1 MVPGANGLRLEV
13 GVSFSARRQRREV
26 DVKQTG
32 AILAAGTV
40 LALFGAACTLPGLGA
55 PAAPPDSP
63 SSAPDSG
70 VVLPP
75 AWTET
80 PTPTIA
86 PPTPTPTPTPPFGL
100 EWATVMPV
108 DSEFSG
114 WVRLESK
121 RAALWLPPGYEAVDL
136 GEFGDMM
143 ALMAYAMTQ
152 AMGEMA
158 GEMAAMFA
166 TPVPGQPTPTLVSLE
181 ELQQTFEFDLML
193 AGNEADESALFLVGE
208 PPTPG
213 VDLGKAIEGAL
224 GSIKG
229 ETTVVAQ
236 HVIAG
241 RPYPTARLV
250 VDSVDAESGRAGRHL
265 VYVFVIGERA
275 WALDYVAPVERFDLL
290 MPLFEKSAASFM
302 PNG

>member
-1 MVPGANGLRLEV
+1 
-13 GVSFSARRQRREV
+13 
-26 DVKQTG
+26 
-32 AILAAGTV
+32 
-40 LALFGAACTLPGLGA
+40 
-55 PAAPPDSP
+55 
-63 SSAPDSG
+63 
-70 VVLPP
+70 
-75 AWTET
+75 
-80 PTPTIA
+80 
-86 PPTPTPTPTPPFGL
+86 
-100 EWATVMPV
+100 MPV

-136 GEFGDMM
+136 GEFGDLM

-158 GEMAAMFA
+158 GELAAVFA

-208 PPTPG
+208 PPSPE

-224 GSIKG
+224 GSFKG
-229 ETTVVAQ
+229 EYTVVAE
-236 HVIAG
+236 HAVAG
-241 RPYPTARLV
+241 RPYPAARLV

-265 VYVFVIGERA
+265 VYVYVLDERA
-275 WALDYVAPVERFDLL
+275 WSLDYVAPVERFDQLL
-290 MPLFEKSAASFM
+290 PLFEKSAASFAL
-302 PNG
+302 NG

>member
-1 MVPGANGLRLEV
+1 MVAGWRSVYPCPDGGA
-13 GVSFSARRQRREV
+13 AREV
-26 DVKQTG
+26 NVRRTC
-32 AILAAGTV
+32 AIVAASTILALV
-40 LALFGAACTLPGLGA
+40 GAACTLPGVGA
-55 PAAPPDSP
+55 PAAPSDGTQA
-63 SSAPDSG
+63 APDSG

-80 PTPTIA
+80 PTSTIA
-86 PPTPTPTPTPPFGL
+86 PSTQTPTPTPPFGL

-121 RAALWLPPGYEAVDL
+121 RAALWLPPGYEVVDL

-158 GEMAAMFA
+158 GEMAAMFV
-166 TPVPGQPTPTLVSLE
+166 TPVPGLPTPTLVSLE
-181 ELQQTFEFDLML
+181 ELQQTFEFDLIL
-193 AGNEADESALFLVGE
+193 AASEADETALFLVGE

-213 VDLGKAIEGAL
+213 ADLGKAIEGAL
-224 GSIKG
+224 GSFKG
-229 ETTVVAQ
+229 EHTVVTQ
-236 HVIAG
+236 HVVAG
-241 RPYPTARLV
+241 RPHPTARLV

-265 VYVFVIGERA
+265 IYVFVIAERA
-275 WALDYVAPVERFDLL
+275 WSLDYVAPVERFDQL
-290 MPLFEKSAASFM
+290 MPLFEKSAASFVLS
-302 PNG
+302 G

>member
-1 MVPGANGLRLEV
+1 MKR
-13 GVSFSARRQRREV
+13 
-26 DVKQTG
+26 TG
-32 AILAAGTV
+32 AIMAAGTV
-40 LALFGAACTLPGLGA
+40 LALACAACTLPGVGS
-55 PAAPPDSP
+55 PAAPSDNPQT
-63 SSAPDSG
+63 APGSG
-70 VVLPP
+70 VLLPP

-80 PTPTIA
+80 PTSTIA
-86 PPTPTPTPTPPFGL
+86 PPTLTPTPTPPLGL

-108 DSEFSG
+108 DSEFGG

-121 RAALWLPPGYEAVDL
+121 RASLWLPPGYKVIDL
-136 GEFGDMM
+136 GEFGDLM

-181 ELQQTFEFDLML
+181 ELQQTFEFDFML
-193 AGNEADESALFLVGE
+193 AGNEADETALFLVGE

-224 GSIKG
+224 GSFKG
-229 ETTVVAQ
+229 EYTVVME
-236 HVIAG
+236 HVVAD

-250 VDSVDAESGRAGRHL
+250 VDSIDAESGRAGRHL
-265 VYVFVIGERA
+265 VYVFVISERA
-275 WALDYVAPVERFDLL
+275 WSLDYVAPVERFDLL
-290 MPLFEKSAASFM
+290 MPLFEKSAASFV
-302 PNG
+302 PSG

>member
-1 MVPGANGLRLEV
+1 V
-13 GVSFSARRQRREV
+13 RR
-26 DVKQTG
+26 TC
-32 AILAAGTV
+32 AIVAASTV
-40 LALFGAACTLPGLGA
+40 LALVGAACTLPGVGA
-55 PAAPPDSP
+55 PAARPDGLP
-63 SSAPDSG
+63 AAPDSG

-80 PTPTIA
+80 PTSTIA
-86 PPTPTPTPTPPFGL
+86 PPTQTPTPTPPFGL
-100 EWATVMPV
+100 EWATAVPV
-108 DSEFSG
+108 DSEFGG

-121 RAALWLPPGYEAVDL
+121 RAALWLPPGYEVVDL

-158 GEMAAMFA
+158 GEMAAVFA
-166 TPVPGQPTPTLVSLE
+166 TPVPGRPTPTLVSLE
-181 ELQQTFEFDLML
+181 ELQQTFEFDVIL
-193 AGNEADESALFLVGE
+193 AAGEADEAALFLVGE

-213 VDLGKAIEGAL
+213 ADLGKAIEGAL
-224 GSIKG
+224 GSFKG
-229 ETTVVAQ
+229 EHTVVTQ
-236 HVIAG
+236 RVVAG

-275 WALDYVAPVERFDLL
+275 WSLDYVAPVERFDPLL
-290 MPLFEKSAASFM
+290 PLFEKSAASFVLS
-302 PNG
+302 G